1 MSTPAL
7 TLVIFG
13 ASGDLTARKLVPA
26 LYNLAKKRRLP
37 PELRVVGVARTAY
50 GDDEFRAKMAS
61 AVREFAK
68 GSWDEQA
75 WREFAGRLHYVAGD
89 ASRAEGL
96 AALKEWLRNA
106 DGGSP
111 GRALFYL
118 AVAPDLYPKIAEN
131 LAAVGLAQAEPPGW
145 RRLIIEKPFGR
156 DLASARAL
164 NQTLWRHF
172 REDQIFRIDHYLGK
186 ETVQNILVFRF
197 ANTLFEPL
205 WNYNYIDHVQ
215 ITVSESVKV
224 EGRGDYYDRSGVLR
238 DMFQN
243 HLLQLLALVA
253 MEGPARYAADPL
265 RNEKVKVLDAIPVY
279 TAKEAAANLCAGQYV
294 GYRTE
299 KGVAPN
305 SRTPTFAAVRL
316 QIDNWRWRGVP
327 FYLRSGKALARRAS
341 EVVIQFRCPPHLMF
355 PLPPGETLQ
364 CNRLAMC
371 IQPDEGI
378 HLNFQSKVP
387 DRGGVTLHESD
398 MEFHYRTTY
407 GAGAIPEAYEVLL
420 EDALAGDAALFMRSD
435 EIERAWEIMDP
446 LIAAAERPGG
456 AEPMEYA
463 VGSEGPT
470 CADAFLAKE
479 GRRWVSLCVHPEP
492 AGAGR

>member
-1 MSTPAL
+1 MTTPAM

-37 PELRVVGVARTAY
+37 PELRVVGVARSPY
-50 GDDEFRAKMAS
+50 SDDSFRDKMA
-61 AVREFAK
+61 AALREFDK
-68 GSWDEQA
+68 EKWEEQA
-75 WREFAGRLHYVAGD
+75 WREFAGRLHYVASDG
-89 ASRAEGL
+89 SRPDGL
-96 AALKEWLRNA
+96 AALKDWMGKAE
-106 DGGSP
+106 GGAP

-118 AVAPDLYPKIAEN
+118 AVSPDLYPKIAEN
-131 LAAVGLAQAEPPGW
+131 LATVGLHQADAPGW

-224 EGRGDYYDRSGVLR
+224 EGRGDYYDRAGVLR
-238 DMFQN
+238 DMMQN
-243 HLLQLLALVA
+243 HLLQLLTLVA
-253 MEGPARYAADPL
+253 MEAPARYAADPL
-265 RNEKVKVLDAIPVY
+265 RNEKVKVLDAVPVY
-279 TAKEAAANLCAGQYV
+279 GPEEAAANLCAGQYA
-294 GYRTE
+294 GYRSE
-299 KGVAPN
+299 KGVAPD
-305 SRTPTFAAVRL
+305 SRTPTLAVVRL
-316 QIDNWRWRGVP
+316 NIDNWRWRGVP

-341 EVVIQFRCPPHLMF
+341 EVVVQFRCPPHLMF
-355 PLPPGETLQ
+355 PLPPGATLQ

-387 DRGGVTLHESD
+387 DQGTVTLHPSD
-398 MEFHYRTTY
+398 MEFHYKTTY
-407 GAGAIPEAYEVLL
+407 GAGVIPEAYEVLL
-420 EDALAGDAALFMRSD
+420 QDALAGDAALFMRSD
-435 EIERAWEIMDP
+435 EIERAWAIMDP
-446 LIAAAERPGG
+446 LIAAAERPDCV
-456 AEPMEYA
+456 APMEYA
-463 VGSEGPT
+463 VGSEGPA
-470 CADAFLAKE
+470 CADEFL
-479 GRRWVSLCVHPEP
+479 GRDGRQWMSLCVHPK
-492 AGAGR
+492 